1 MIAFS
6 NFEEQYIMVRQKENR
21 LYTDEQV
28 RWLPEIEPSHPHYKE
43 WQIRRNS
50 CKNLVQHLSSKK
62 KELNILEV
70 GCGNG
75 WLCSQL
81 SRIPGSNV
89 AGIDINK
96 TELGQAK
103 RVFENTENL
112 EFFNCEIMDELIRN
126 EKFDAIVFAASIQ
139 YFASLHEIL
148 PATLEILD
156 LEGEIHIFD
165 SFFYQPSELDAARK
179 RSALYYESIQ
189 LPDMT
194 QHYFHRCIEEL
205 TPYNYKIFYNPGSI
219 INRVMKNKNPF
230 HWICVYHA

>member
-103 RVFENTENL
+103 RVFENIENL

-126 EKFDAIVFAASIQ
+126 EKFDAIDICSLNSIFR
-139 YFASLHEIL
+139 FASR
-148 PATLEILD
+148 
-156 LEGEIHIFD
+156 D
-165 SFFYQPSELDAARK
+165 SPSDAG
-179 RSALYYESIQ
+179 
-189 LPDMT
+189 D
-194 QHYFHRCIEEL
+194 
-205 TPYNYKIFYNPGSI
+205 PGSRGRNSYI
-219 INRVMKNKNPF
+219 RFFFLPTI
-230 HWICVYHA
+230 